1 MPTVISGSRNLY
13 YTTKRSRSAA
23 QTTMMV
29 SGGFCL
35 SGQVHWRAALYC
47 VCLVGA

>member
-1 MPTVISGSRNLY
+1 LY

-35 SGQVHWRAALYC
+35 SGQRYVDLDITYEHMLDDC
-47 VCLVGA
+47 VDS